1 LDSRQGEIS
10 IEVEGRDLTEL
21 NKEQGGHRIQRVPPT
36 ERRGRVHSSTVT
48 VAVID
53 PKTVKTYSFNPRDFE
68 VQWYSGTGSGGQHRN
83 KHQNSCRIIHIE
95 TGVVSTAQCR
105 SRENSF
111 DEAKT
116 TILARLNAHSAKSA
130 YDELAVERKEQVG
143 SGERGDKIRTYRFQD
158 NTVKDHVTE
167 KTARTTDV
175 MNGKF
180 DLLW

>member
-10 IEVEGRDLTEL
+10 IEVEGDDLTEL
-21 NKEQGGHRIQRVPPT
+21 NNEQGGHRVQRVPPT

-53 PKTVKTYSFNPRDFE
+53 PKAIKTYTFSPRDFD
-68 VQWYSGTGSGGQHRN
+68 VQWYSGTGAGGQHRN
-83 KHQNSCRIIHIE
+83 KHQNSCRITHRE
-95 TGVVSTAQCR
+95 TGIVATAQCR

-111 DEAKT
+111 DEAKS
-116 TILARLNAHSAKSA
+116 TILERLNAGSAKSSYEA
-130 YDELAVERKEQVG
+130 LAVERKEQVG

-158 NTVKDHVTE
+158 NTTKDHRTE
-167 KTARTTDV
+167 KSARTSDV
-175 MNGKF
+175 MDGKI